1 MNDITRQ
8 LQIRN
13 PATVVDTRPVVT
25 VTAQYHRKA
34 DLSREVLRLAQ
45 RGQVRPLDARPHW
58 NEREGVWQQR
68 VLQLRPLPPAWR
80 RPLLIGLAVV
90 AALTILLVLVHWV
103 LVTLAALPL
112 GLLCFFAL
120 ATLMIVMRAT
130 KPNTIYI
137 QQNVRIR

>member
-1 MNDITRQ
+1 MDDITRQ

-13 PATVVDTRPVVT
+13 PATVVDTRPVIT

-45 RGQVRPLDARPHW
+45 RGQVRPLDARPCW
-58 NEREGVWQQR
+58 NERDGVWEQR
-68 VLQLRPLPPAWR
+68 VLQLRPPPPAWR

-90 AALTILLVLVHWV
+90 VALAVLLMLVRWV
-103 LVTLAALPL
+103 LVSLAALPL

-120 ATLMIVMRAT
+120 AALVTVVRTT
-130 KPNTIYI
+130 KPHTIYI